1 MDNELFKSFVDF
13 VVEAFK
19 TVVYEIGEHKYVE
32 CEKEN
37 LENGKKYIAVIGIV
51 GGKNK
56 GRIVF
61 ETGEEPINKV
71 IEDMNYEINTTTE
84 KYLSV
89 GEFVNILCGRAVTL
103 MNNKNRGIEL
113 RLTPPAV
120 FAGLGLNVST
130 PNIKS
135 EKVYFKS
142 DYGIVAIDI
151 GFEGE

>member
-56 GRIVF
+56 GRIEFYTIISFTF
-61 ETGEEPINKV
+61 EFLIR
-71 IEDMNYEINTTTE
+71 M
-84 KYLSV
+84 
-89 GEFVNILCGRAVTL
+89 
-103 MNNKNRGIEL
+103 
-113 RLTPPAV
+113 
-120 FAGLGLNVST
+120 
-130 PNIKS
+130 
-135 EKVYFKS
+135 
-142 DYGIVAIDI
+142 
-151 GFEGE
+151 